1 MVFFTPLLIYV
12 AYPDLLLLY
21 NRLLAMLNSRIYLT
35 EGDEVMS
42 ERTAQ
47 ALRKYERRGFE
58 FASTSAAWIP
68 HICRSSPNCP
78 QTDRDVLDG
87 EGFVFRLEDMTKQE
101 LVRALCPYVL
111 IFPTESQHLMPLRG
125 NRLISWRLGGLPCV
139 HGGPSMVSF
148 TKLSPAV

>member
-47 ALRKYERRGFE
+47 ALRKYERRGFQ
-58 FASTSAAWIP
+58 FANTSAAWIP
-68 HICRSSPNCP
+68 HYCRSSPNCP
-78 QTDRDVLDG
+78 QTMRDVLDG
-87 EGFVFRLEDMTKQE
+87 AGFVFRLKDMTKQE
-101 LVRALCPYVL
+101 LMRALCPYVRNFA
-111 IFPTESQHLMPLRG
+111 I
-125 NRLISWRLGGLPCV
+125 
-139 HGGPSMVSF
+139 
-148 TKLSPAV
+148 TKVRV